1 MVNLKGLVSAD
12 NDVDFEETWTTIS
25 DSLREMHTKNAS
37 KLSFETIYRLA
48 YRVVLKKKGDAFYK
62 RIQQFERDW
71 LGGEVRAGLQTLLV
85 PSLVG
90 DIQAAGGA
98 ANSTINEKRTAGE
111 RLLRGLKEAW
121 EDHQL
126 VMNMATDVF
135 MYLVGQIFWTLLHQ
149 VLTKPRIVS
158 TAMTLACPPFTPPP
172 CFCSETAF
180 YVLHSPKKT
189 PLS

>member
-1 MVNLKGLVSAD
+1 MANSKGLVSAD

-71 LGGEVRAGLQTLLV
+71 LSGEVRAGLQTLLV

-90 DIQAAGGA
+90 DVQAVGGG

-135 MYLVGQIFWTLLHQ
+135 MYLVGQRLAKPTQ
-149 VLTKPRIVS
+149 EVLTTLRIVS
-158 TAMTLACPPFTPPP
+158 TAMMLACLPFTQSP

-180 YVLHSPKKT
+180 YERHSPRKT
-189 PLS
+189 PLF